1 VIDGLGPILERAL
14 DPVASLPSDATS
26 ERVLDAALALSV
38 ESGMHN
44 LTMDDVARRARVG
57 RMTVYRRF
65 GDKPS
70 LVEAM
75 AVREV
80 RRLLADLA
88 AAVDPASAPIE
99 QVADGFVAGLRLVRS
114 HPLVT
119 RLARIEPE
127 SVLAALNADDGAL
140 VALGRA
146 FLVGHAVAAGV
157 AGPDVEEASELLVRI
172 GISFALL
179 PATVFPVDDEERL
192 RDLARRLLAPVAGI
206 RM

>member
-1 VIDGLGPILERAL
+1 VIDGLTPILQRAL
-14 DPVASLPSDATS
+14 DPVASVPSDPIS

-80 RRLLADLA
+80 RRLLADLD
-88 AAVDPASAPIE
+88 AAVDPASPPIE

-127 SVLAALNADDGAL
+127 SVLLSLNAGGGAL

-157 AGPDVEEASELLVRI
+157 AGPDAEEAAELLVRI

-192 RDLARRLLAPVAGI
+192 RELARRLLAPVAGV